1 MAPVRPLSVT
11 DIVVASAAIFLVH
24 RIVKHYRSRS
34 NRGNATPLGGPPS
47 NSRIFGLTK
56 ELQTSE
62 DVGKIY
68 EDWAVEYGSVYKIP
82 TIFGREKI
90 MILDPKAISHFYSKE
105 TFVYVGTP
113 LQRKALTPAFSNAA
127 IRRLTAVFYDSAY
140 KVLSLNATNQSET
153 DARLFLPPS
162 ESQLKTHW
170 DAKLENYPDGDI
182 IEVQEWMNHVA
193 LDSIGIAGFSH
204 DFGSL
209 DGKPSAVVDAFES
222 LGQTPPSKLG
232 LIIFLLSFVFP
243 SLMSMPTRR
252 NKRLMELKRSM
263 GEIADELLER
273 SRKGDLGADDKSI
286 IGLLSEWCL
295 PADEDISLPFRRAVV
310 KAENTQQDGDLHM
323 TPEEV
328 LAQNVLLLAGYE
340 TTSISLTWALI
351 ELSKAPEKQDQL
363 RKELLE
369 TKNGQDAE
377 WDDLMAADKYPYL
390 DAVVHEILRLHPPL
404 VETNRVS
411 SEPDVIP
418 LSTPLLTKHGE
429 SVTSIAIPTGVH
441 ISAPISCMNRSE
453 LVWGKRAKDFIPE
466 RWIGEG
472 EGEDV
477 IPASAKEIQAY
488 RHLLTFS
495 DGPRTCLGKN
505 FALAEF
511 KSVLS
516 VLIKNYRFEFP
527 DGVDGK
533 DTKIVTARG
542 ILPRPKVEGSVGPNI
557 PLRVRRVE

>member
-1 MAPVRPLSVT
+1 MAPVRSLSVT

-56 ELQTSE
+56 ELRTSE
-62 DVGKIY
+62 DVGKMY

-82 TIFGREKI
+82 TILGREKI

-105 TFVYVGTP
+105 TIVYVGTP
-113 LQRKALTPAFSNAA
+113 LSKRFISRIFGKGLFWAEGDSHRRQRKALTPAFSNAA

-140 KVLSLNATNQSET
+140 K
-153 DARLFLPPS
+153 
-162 ESQLKTHW
+162 LKTHW

-286 IGLLSEWCL
+286 IGLL
-295 PADEDISLPFRRAVV
+295 I
-310 KAENTQQDGDLHM
+310 KAENTQQDGDLYM

-328 LAQNVLLLAGYE
+328 LAQMVRFDWPESRCYE

-351 ELSKAPEKQDQL
+351 ELSKSPKKQEQL
-363 RKELLE
+363 RQELLE
-369 TKNGQDAE
+369 TCTKNDQDAE
-377 WDDLMAADKYPYL
+377 WDELMAADKYPYL
-390 DAVVHEILRLHPPL
+390 DAVVHEILRLHPPV
-404 VETNRVS
+404 VETTRVS

-418 LSTPLLTKHGE
+418 LSTPLVTKQGE
-429 SVTSIAIPTGVH
+429 SVTSIAIQTGIHV
-441 ISAPISCMNRSE
+441 SAPISCMNRSE
-453 LVWGKRAKDFIPE
+453 LVWGRRAKEFIPE

-472 EGEDV
+472 DGEDV

-542 ILPRPKVEGSVGPNI
+542 ILPRPKVEGSVGPDI